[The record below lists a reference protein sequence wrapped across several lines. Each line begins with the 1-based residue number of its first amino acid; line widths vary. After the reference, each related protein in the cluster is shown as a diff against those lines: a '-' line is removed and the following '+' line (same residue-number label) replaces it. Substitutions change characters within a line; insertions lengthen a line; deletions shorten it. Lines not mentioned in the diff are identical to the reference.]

1 LRAAAQID
9 NGSNDQAVRGTK
21 VACFSVRLA
30 ERDARKRGEYWLLIK
45 RTDKA
50 GANAPRAESARRPR
64 AAKTPPRAV
73 REGAARLRAVAV
85 KLTSPDKVLFPDPG
99 ITKLQLARYWEG
111 IAEHALP
118 FMQLRPLTLKRCPEG
133 CGAQCFYQKH
143 VGVGVPDVVAR
154 IAVKEGEEPYAMV
167 DGLPA
172 LLGLVQIS
180 ALELHVW
187 GSRAEH
193 IDRPDIVVFDLDPA
207 EDVGWRAVVDAALLI
222 KERLERLGLRGF
234 VRLTG
239 GKGLH
244 VVVPVVPGPKWPA
257 VKKFA
262 RAFVNEIVRE
272 DPPRFTASIA
282 KSQRGGK
289 IFIDYLRN
297 DREATA
303 IASYSPR
310 ARAGAPVAL
319 PIEWEELDRDAKTV
333 PRYGLLEV
341 PELVRRRERDPWADF
356 EEARRSLV
364 S

>member
-1 LRAAAQID
+1 
-9 NGSNDQAVRGTK
+9 
-21 VACFSVRLA
+21 
-30 ERDARKRGEYWLLIK
+30 
-45 RTDKA
+45 
-50 GANAPRAESARRPR
+50 
-64 AAKTPPRAV
+64 
-73 REGAARLRAVAV
+73 
-85 KLTSPDKVLFPDPG
+85 LFPNPG
-99 ITKLQLARYWEG
+99 ITKRHLADYWER

-118 FMQLRPLTLKRCPEG
+118 FIEQRPLTLKRCPEG
-133 CGAQCFYQKH
+133 YGAQCFYQKH
-143 VGVGVPDVVAR
+143 VGIGVPEVVAR
-154 IAVKEGEEPYAMV
+154 IAVRADEEPYAMV

-193 IDRPDIVVFDLDPA
+193 IDQPDIIVFDLDPA
-207 EDVGWRAVVDAALLI
+207 EDVGWGAVVDGALLI
-222 KERLERLGLRGF
+222 KERLERLGLGGF

-244 VVVPVVPGPKWPA
+244 VVVPVLPGPDWPA

-262 RAFVNEIVRE
+262 RAFVDDIVRE
-272 DPPRFTASIA
+272 DPRHFTPSIA
-282 KSQRGGK
+282 KSQRHGK

-319 PIEWEELDRDAKTV
+319 PIEWGELDRDAETA

-341 PELVRRRERDPWADF
+341 PALVRRRERDPWADF
-356 EEARRSLV
+356 EDARRPLAPT
-364 S
+364 

>member
-1 LRAAAQID
+1 MAGAPDTRRRI
-9 NGSNDQAVRGTK
+9 
-21 VACFSVRLA
+21 SVLV
-30 ERDARKRGEYWLLIK
+30 K
-45 RTDKA
+45 RTDK
-50 GANAPRAESARRPR
+50 GARDAAPSNAARARRPR
-64 AAKTPPRAV
+64 TKSTRS
-73 REGAARLRAVAV
+73 RAAREDNARPRVSALV
-85 KLTSPDKVLFPDPG
+85 KLTSPDKVLFPNPG
-99 ITKLQLARYWEG
+99 ITKLALARYWEE

-118 FMQLRPLTLKRCPEG
+118 FMERRPLTLKRCPEG
-133 CGAQCFYQKH
+133 YGAQCFYQKH
-143 VGVGVPDVVAR
+143 VGIGVPEVVAR
-154 IAVKEGEEPYAMV
+154 IAIKADEEPYAMV
-167 DGLPA
+167 DGLAA

-193 IDRPDIVVFDLDPA
+193 LDQPDIIVFDLDPA
-207 EDVGWRAVVDAALLI
+207 EDVGWRAVVDAAFLI

-244 VVVPVVPGPKWPA
+244 VVVPVVPGPEWPA

-262 RAFVNEIVRE
+262 RELVNDIVRE
-272 DPPRFTASIA
+272 DPRHFTSSIA

-289 IFIDYLRN
+289 IFVDYLRN

-310 ARAGAPVAL
+310 ARAGAPIAL
-319 PIEWEELDRDAKTV
+319 PLEWEQLAREAKTA
-333 PRYGLLEV
+333 PRYGLLDV
-341 PELVRRRERDPWADF
+341 PALVRRRERDPWADF

-364 S
+364 A

>member
-1 LRAAAQID
+1 M
-9 NGSNDQAVRGTK
+9 
-21 VACFSVRLA
+21 
-30 ERDARKRGEYWLLIK
+30 
-45 RTDKA
+45 
-50 GANAPRAESARRPR
+50 
-64 AAKTPPRAV
+64 
-73 REGAARLRAVAV
+73 
-85 KLTSPDKVLFPDPG
+85 KLTSPDKVLFPNPG
-99 ITKLQLARYWEG
+99 ITKLALARYWEE

-118 FMQLRPLTLKRCPEG
+118 FMERRPLTLKRCPEG
-133 CGAQCFYQKH
+133 YGAQCFYQKH
-143 VGVGVPDVVAR
+143 VGIGVPEVVAR
-154 IAVKEGEEPYAMV
+154 IAIKADEEPYAMV
-167 DGLPA
+167 DGLAA

-193 IDRPDIVVFDLDPA
+193 IDQPDIVVFDLDPA

-222 KERLERLGLRGF
+222 KERIESLGLRGF
-234 VRLTG
+234 VRVTG

-262 RAFVNEIVRE
+262 RAFVDDIVRE
-272 DPPRFTASIA
+272 DPQRFTPSAA

-319 PIEWEELDRDAKTV
+319 PIKWEELDSKAETA
-333 PRYGLLEV
+333 PRYGLLDV
-341 PELVRRRERDPWADF
+341 PSLVRRRERDPWEDF

>member
-1 LRAAAQID
+1 
-9 NGSNDQAVRGTK
+9 
-21 VACFSVRLA
+21 
-30 ERDARKRGEYWLLIK
+30 
-45 RTDKA
+45 
-50 GANAPRAESARRPR
+50 
-64 AAKTPPRAV
+64 
-73 REGAARLRAVAV
+73 
-85 KLTSPDKVLFPDPG
+85 LFPDPG
-99 ITKLQLARYWEG
+99 VTKRQLASYWEQ

-118 FMQLRPLTLKRCPEG
+118 LMERRPLTLKRCPEG
-133 CGAQCFYQKH
+133 YGAQCFYQKH
-143 VGVGVPDVVAR
+143 VGIGVPAVVAR
-154 IAVKEGEEPYAMV
+154 VSIKADEEPYAMV

-172 LLGLVQIS
+172 ILGLVQIS

-193 IDRPDIVVFDLDPA
+193 IDQPDIVVFDLDPA
-207 EDVGWRAVVDAALLI
+207 EDVGWQAVVDAAVLI

-234 VRLTG
+234 LRLTG

-244 VVVPVVPGPKWPA
+244 VVVPVVPGPDWPA

-272 DPPRFTASIA
+272 DPRRFTPSIA
-282 KSQRGGK
+282 KSERGGK

-319 PIEWEELDRDAKTV
+319 PIEWEELDRDAATA
-333 PRYGLLEV
+333 PRYSLLDV
-341 PELVRRRERDPWADF
+341 PELVRRRERDPWEDF
-356 EEARRSLV
+356 EAARRSLV

>member
-1 LRAAAQID
+1 MRSRA
-9 NGSNDQAVRGTK
+9 R
-21 VACFSVRLA
+21 
-30 ERDARKRGEYWLLIK
+30 
-45 RTDKA
+45 A
-50 GANAPRAESARRPR
+50 GAARPR
-64 AAKTPPRAV
+64 AAT
-73 REGAARLRAVAV
+73 V
-85 KLTSPDKVLFPDPG
+85 KLSSPDKVLFPDPG
-99 ITKLQLARYWEG
+99 ITKQQLASYWEQ
-111 IAEHALP
+111 IAEYALP
-118 FMQLRPLTLKRCPEG
+118 LMERRPLTLKRCPEG
-133 CGAQCFYQKH
+133 YGAQCFYQKH
-143 VGVGVPDVVAR
+143 VGIGVPEAVAR
-154 IAVKEGEEPYAMV
+154 VIVKADEEPYAMV

-172 LLGLVQIS
+172 ILGLVQIS

-193 IDRPDIVVFDLDPA
+193 IDQPDIIVFDLDPG
-207 EDVGWRAVVDAALLI
+207 EDVGWQAVVDAALLI

-244 VVVPVVPGPKWPA
+244 VVVPVVPGPDWPA

-272 DPPRFTASIA
+272 DPRRFTPSIA
-282 KSQRGGK
+282 KSERGGK

-319 PIEWEELDRDAKTV
+319 PIEWEELDRNAETA

-341 PELVRRRERDPWADF
+341 PSLVRRRERDPWEGF
-356 EEARRSLV
+356 EAARRSLV